1 MATTIRLAIVLS
13 LAATSGVH
21 TFAQARPPDTSARA
35 VVNKAAAFVK
45 GYQEAL
51 KFVIADEATVQEIF
65 DTDGDRV
72 ARRETSGDFFLAYV
86 PAEGGWLSVR
96 DIVTV
101 DGVPVQQRDNLRL
114 LLSRGSFARIGRQIA
129 DRNARF
135 NIGAI
140 DRNFNDPML
149 ALVILDNKN
158 RDRFR
163 FSRRTVE
170 QTPDGPVVSVAFTE
184 RDRPT
189 LVRGSDGSQIFA
201 TGEMTI
207 EATTGRLRQ
216 TTITLKDVGTQAS
229 MTTVFAEHEI
239 VQLWLPRFLTERYE
253 HTTSRLRELVVAESA
268 YTNYRRFGVSVIIK

>member
-1 MATTIRLAIVLS
+1 MGTALSMAAML
-13 LAATSGVH
+13 GPQ
-21 TFAQARPPDTSARA
+21 TFAQGRPPDTSARA

-51 KFVIADEATVQEIF
+51 KFVIADEATVQEVF
-65 DTDGDRV
+65 DTDGNRV

-86 PAEGGWLSVR
+86 PADGGWLAVR

-129 DRNARF
+129 NRNARF

-149 ALVILDNKN
+149 ALVILGDKN

-189 LVRGSDGSQIFA
+189 LVRGSDGSDIFA

-216 TTITLKDVGTQAS
+216 TTITLKNDDTQAS
-229 MTTVFAEHEI
+229 VTTVFVEHEI
-239 VQLWLPRFLTERYE
+239 LKLWLPRFLTERYE
-253 HTTSRLRELVVAESA
+253 HTTSRLRELVVAEST
-268 YTNYRRFGVSVIIK
+268 YTNYRRFDVNVIIK